1 MIMKNLCLIY
11 GDEELKKTQK
21 RKDLLSLLGTEGG
34 PDHNFFGGKDIDL
47 KEVSSLSFTVP
58 FFSERRSLWLD
69 DTGFFKGTGEQKEFL
84 DFLQNI
90 PDTCVVIFT
99 EQNADKSNPGLKY
112 IREHGDVF
120 EFRTA
125 ESLKNWQDAKEAK
138 GNIREW
144 AAAYVKQ
151 EGASMEKRALD
162 ELLSLAGFDMWNLK
176 TELDKLIAYSG
187 GKITS
192 DHVYAAASR
201 TVTDKVFDM
210 ADLKLSGNTSAAL
223 ALFEDMLSI
232 RVEPLKVL
240 YLLNRQFN
248 QVYMIKDMEA
258 NRLSDAQILSHLN
271 IKDWQLRKLRERSR
285 GISASQMLSMVRLC
299 TETEFKVKS
308 GDMTPQMAVEF
319 ILCC

>member
-1 MIMKNLCLIY
+1 MILKNLNLIY

-125 ESLKNWQDAKEAK
+125 ESLKNWKDAKEAK
-138 GNIREW
+138 GDIREW

-176 TELDKLIAYSG
+176 TELDKLIAYTG

-258 NRLSDAQILSHLN
+258 NRLSDAQILSNLN